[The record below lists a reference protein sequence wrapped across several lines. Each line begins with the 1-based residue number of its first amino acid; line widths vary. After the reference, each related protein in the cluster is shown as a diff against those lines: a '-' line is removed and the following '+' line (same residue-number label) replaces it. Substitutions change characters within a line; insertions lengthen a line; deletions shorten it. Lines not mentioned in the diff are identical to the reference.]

1 MNTIE
6 IKNLSK
12 KFGDKFLFEGLNF
25 NAKKG
30 DVVSIIGPSGVG
42 KSTLLK
48 CIANLEK
55 PTSGEII
62 VKGKIGMVFQQY
74 NLFNN
79 LTVIQNITLPLI
91 KVQKKDK
98 SLANQIALNVL
109 EKVGLI
115 ELINSYP
122 NRISG
127 GQAQRVAIARAI
139 ALDPEIILLDEPTSA
154 LDYDLKLE
162 VLELI
167 REIAT
172 EKQRTILLVTH
183 ELDFAKTISDNVFE
197 ICKKVIRDR

>member
-74 NLFNN
+74 NLFKN